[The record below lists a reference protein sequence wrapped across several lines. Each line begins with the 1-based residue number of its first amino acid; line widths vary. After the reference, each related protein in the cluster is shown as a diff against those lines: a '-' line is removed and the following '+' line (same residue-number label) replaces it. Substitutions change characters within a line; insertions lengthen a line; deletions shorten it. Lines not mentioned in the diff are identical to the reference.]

1 MPEYY
6 DGTKLLSLYDI
17 NGKKPEIYMCTTN
30 RTGGKTTYFRRRE
43 INLFKKKKIKF
54 CELYRYAYELDDI
67 ADKIFKD
74 IGTLFFQGDELISKR
89 RARGIYH
96 ELFLNDE
103 PCGYA
108 IAINNADQIK
118 KVSHLLTD
126 TGHIFF
132 DEFQSETNHYCPNEI
147 QKLLS
152 IHTSIARGQGQQT
165 RYVPVVMCGNAVSLL
180 NPYFVE
186 LGISTRLK
194 DDTKFL
200 RGDGFVLEQ
209 GYIQSAADA
218 IKSSGFNRA
227 FAKNKYVEYS
237 AQNVYLN
244 DSRTFIEKPSGNSRY
259 LATLRYDGKDYAIRE
274 FADAG
279 IIYCDDRIDSSA
291 LYKIT
296 VTTNDHAINYVM
308 LRKNDFFLTNMRYFF
323 EQGCFRFKDMQCKDA
338 VLKALSY

>member
-54 CELYRYAYELDDI
+54 CELYRYSYELDDI

-74 IGTLFFQGDELISKR
+74 IGTLFFQGDELVSKR